1 MCTKL
6 VYVRSTILLLL
17 LGLVSSQG
25 IISVGLEV
33 QFPDKLCLK
42 GSHFQF
48 LKVVHLKHKSNA
60 VLLKTPCLGIQCNL

>member
-1 MCTKL
+1 MCEVSLCEKDNFAF
-6 VYVRSTILLLL
+6 L
-17 LGLVSSQG
+17 LGLLSSQG

-48 LKVVHLKHKSNA
+48 LQKVN
-60 VLLKTPCLGIQCNL
+60 